1 MDPCCAQP
9 ELGLVIGPS
18 PETIPING
26 KCTLKKDG
34 PARVIYVAGLPV
46 HHWMDGDRTTEAYA
60 MAMLVRCGYADQ
72 SEVAR
77 AFGRSR
83 RTLLR
88 QRHRFESGGMD
99 HLGRAGGRPRG
110 SQAIPGPWVKAAK
123 VFKRAGLSVRD
134 IAHRLGVGKTAVG
147 KWLARLGKPANSE
160 ALEQPVAQLMGSGS
174 PAVTEAHPSHNG
186 GGRMAA
192 PILDLDPEHR
202 LIDRLLARLGKIDDA
217 EPIFTPGRRV
227 PRAGVLLAVP
237 ALLQSGIFS
246 VAEEVYGHIGP
257 AFYGLRTTMLALLL
271 LALLRI
277 KRPEALKEHAPPDL
291 GRLLGLDRAP
301 EVKTL
306 RRKLTRLA
314 AYTKA
319 EVFGRK
325 LAKLRVARHGKAL
338 GFLYMDGHV
347 RVYHGRRRLSKAHV
361 TRMRL
366 SLPAT
371 TDYWVNDQSGDPL
384 FVVTAELNAGLVKM
398 LPVLLAQ
405 IRRLVGKRRRVTV
418 VFDRGGWSPKL
429 FARIIKARFDILT
442 YRKGH
447 WIEVP
452 PSRFERCVKRIEGRR
467 VAYDLN
473 DRKIRLLKGKLRL
486 RQITRLGEDGHQT
499 PIVTSRLD
507 LPAVVL
513 AYRMF
518 ERWRQENFFK
528 YLREEYAL
536 DALVDYGVESEK
548 EGQTVPNP
556 ERRKLDK
563 ELAAVRSDLKAAQAL
578 YGKAAAANKEARRP
592 SMRGFKIAHG
602 KIGQSIRE
610 IQDRIVALKQRR
622 KVVPGRVPVAE
633 LEGAPLV
640 RLSRERKHLTNC
652 IKMVAY
658 QAESDLLAL
667 LRPHYER
674 ADEEGRTLVTTALQ
688 SAADIEV
695 RGDELRVMLAPLS
708 SPHRSRA
715 VTAICEYLTRMRVQF
730 PGSKLKMSFGVAS

>member
-1 MDPCCAQP
+1 MKK
-9 ELGLVIGPS
+9 E
-18 PETIPING
+18 G
-26 KCTLKKDG
+26 KV
-34 PARVIYVAGLPV
+34 RVVYVAGLPV
-46 HHWMDGDRTTEAYA
+46 HHWVDGDRMTEAYA
-60 MAMLVRCGYADQ
+60 MVSLVRCGYADQ
-72 SEVAR
+72 DEVAR
-77 AFGRSR
+77 AFECST
-83 RTLLR
+83 RTLR
-88 QRHRFESGGMD
+88 RHQRRFESGGMAA
-99 HLGRAGGRPRG
+99 LGRPGGCPQGARSVR
-110 SQAIPGPWVKAAK
+110 GPWAQTARILQ
-123 VFKRAGLSVRD
+123 RAGQSVREV
-134 IAHRLGVGKTAVG
+134 AHRLGLSKSTVGRWLGPSDPATIPESLVQPAQNHKDDKPGVGAV
-147 KWLARLGKPANSE
+147 
-160 ALEQPVAQLMGSGS
+160 SGS
-174 PAVTEAHPSHNG
+174 SQNG
-186 GGRMAA
+186 DGGVVSCRS
-192 PILDLDPEHR
+192 LDPEHR
-202 LIDRLLARLGKIDDA
+202 LIDRLLARLGKIGDA
-217 EPIFTPGRRV
+217 EPIFTPGRRI

-246 VAEEVYGHIGP
+246 VAEDVYGHIGP

-277 KRPEALKEHAPPDL
+277 KRPEALKEYAPPDL

-314 AYTKA
+314 EHGKA

-325 LAKLRVARHGKAL
+325 LAKLRVARRGKVL

-366 SLPAT
+366 SLPAI
-371 TDYWVNDQSGDPL
+371 TDYWVNDEGGDPL

-398 LPVLLAQ
+398 LPVLLAG

-447 WIEVP
+447 GAKEP
-452 PSRFERCVKRIEGRR
+452 PSRFVRCAKRIDGRR
-467 VAYDLN
+467 VVYDLN

-486 RQITRLGEDGHQT
+486 RQITRLGKDGHQT

-528 YLREEYAL
+528 YLREEFAL
-536 DALVDYGVESEK
+536 DALVDYGVEPAK

-556 ERRKLDK
+556 ERRELDK
-563 ELAAVRSDLKAAQAL
+563 KLATVRSELKAAQAL
-578 YGKAAAANKEARRP
+578 YGKAAAANKERRRP
-592 SMRGFKIAHG
+592 TMRGFKIAHG
-602 KIGQSIRE
+602 KLGQGIRK
-610 IQDRIVALKQRR
+610 IQERIAILKQRR
-622 KVVPGRVPVAE
+622 DATPKRVPVSE
-633 LEGAPLV
+633 LAGAPLV

-667 LRPHYER
+667 LRPHYKR

-695 RGDELRVMLAPLS
+695 RDGELRVTLAPLS
-708 SPHRSRA
+708 SQHRSQA
-715 VTAICEYLTRMRVQF
+715 IAAICEALNQMQVCF
-730 PGSKLKMSFGVAS
+730 PGGKLRLRFAVAS